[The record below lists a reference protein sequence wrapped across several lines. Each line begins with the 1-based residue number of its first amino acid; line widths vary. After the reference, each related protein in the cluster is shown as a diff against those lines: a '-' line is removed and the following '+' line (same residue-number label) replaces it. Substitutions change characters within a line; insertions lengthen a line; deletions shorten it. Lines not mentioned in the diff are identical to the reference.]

1 MKKDQEQGKINFRE
15 KIVQSI
21 TAARAAAENAEKVAE
36 AAREMSETA
45 RKLAEDARRRR
56 KFAPST
62 AYDESLR
69 FRIKRARR
77 WKAQMKRVKDISEEM
92 KQIVKKTY
100 DDEIKS
106 IRYHLSPL
114 GEPPTVRYIFPKDDA
129 ESLIRIYVDPIE
141 FDGTKEELIEYLWE
155 NYARRITKPWDCT
168 GEEYT
173 TKFVVGHL
181 GGNRWKV
188 AEYSSIDV

>member
-1 MKKDQEQGKINFRE
+1 MKKDQEQGKINFRAE
-15 KIVQSI
+15 IVQSI
-21 TAARAAAENAEKVAE
+21 TAARAAAESAEKVAE
-36 AAREMSETA
+36 AARVMSEAA
-45 RKLAEDARRRR
+45 RKLAEDARRRSE
-56 KFAPST
+56 FVPSP

-77 WKAQMKRVKDISEEM
+77 WKAQIKRVKDINEEM

>member
-36 AAREMSETA
+36 AARAMSEAA
-45 RKLAEDARRRR
+45 RELAEDARRRSE
-56 KFAPST
+56 FVPSP

>member
-1 MKKDQEQGKINFRE
+1 
-15 KIVQSI
+15 
-21 TAARAAAENAEKVAE
+21 
-36 AAREMSETA
+36 
-45 RKLAEDARRRR
+45 
-56 KFAPST
+56 
-62 AYDESLR
+62 
-69 FRIKRARR
+69 
-77 WKAQMKRVKDISEEM
+77 MKRVKDISEEM

>member
-1 MKKDQEQGKINFRE
+1 MKKDQEQGKINFRAE
-15 KIVQSI
+15 IVQSI
-21 TAARAAAENAEKVAE
+21 TAARAAAESAEKVAE
-36 AAREMSETA
+36 AARVMSEAA
-45 RKLAEDARRRR
+45 RKLAEDAQRRSE
-56 KFAPST
+56 FVPSP

-77 WKAQMKRVKDISEEM
+77 WKAQIKRVKDISEEM
-92 KQIVKKTY
+92 EQIVKKTY

>member
-1 MKKDQEQGKINFRE
+1 MKKDQVKERIE
-15 KIVQSI
+15 LH
-21 TAARAAAENAEKVAE
+21 AAAAKAAAESAEKVAE
-36 AAREMSETA
+36 AARAMSEAA
-45 RKLAEDARRRR
+45 RKLAEDARRRSE
-56 KFAPST
+56 FVPSP
-62 AYDESLR
+62 AYSESIRLR
-69 FRIKRARR
+69 IKNARLWKAQIKRA
-77 WKAQMKRVKDISEEM
+77 KDMSDEM
-92 KQIVKKTY
+92 RAHAKEVY
-100 DDEIKS
+100 DEEIKS

>member
-36 AAREMSETA
+36 AARAMSEAA
-45 RKLAEDARRRR
+45 RELAEDARRRSE
-56 KFAPST
+56 FVPSP
-62 AYDESLR
+62 AYNESLR

>member
-1 MKKDQEQGKINFRE
+1 MKKDQEQGKINFRAE
-15 KIVQSI
+15 IVQSI
-21 TAARAAAENAEKVAE
+21 TAARAAAESAEKVAE
-36 AAREMSETA
+36 AARVMSEAA
-45 RKLAEDARRRR
+45 RKLAEDAQRRSE
-56 KFAPST
+56 FVPSP

-77 WKAQMKRVKDISEEM
+77 WKAQIKRVKDISEEM

>member
-45 RKLAEDARRRR
+45 RKLAEDARRRSE
-56 KFAPST
+56 FVPSP

>member
-45 RKLAEDARRRR
+45 RKLAEDARRRSE
-56 KFAPST
+56 FVPSP

-141 FDGTKEELIEYLWE
+141 FEGTKEELIEYLWE

>member
-45 RKLAEDARRRR
+45 RKLAEDARRRSE
-56 KFAPST
+56 FVPSP

-114 GEPPTVRYIFPKDDA
+114 GEPPTVRYIFPKNDA

>member
-1 MKKDQEQGKINFRE
+1 MKKDQEQGKINVRE

-45 RKLAEDARRRR
+45 RKLAEDARRRSE
-56 KFAPST
+56 FVPSP

>member
-45 RKLAEDARRRR
+45 RKLAEDARRRSE
-56 KFAPST
+56 FVPSP

-100 DDEIKS
+100 DDEIES